1 MTVNNLTAGMAAIA
15 ADTIVVA
22 VTWIRTARHIREAL
36 QLGIRVSVSA
46 TLLRD
51 GELQRCVMLALPLT
65 MGDDVGTVYFLYV
78 LHRAAS
84 SS

>member
-1 MTVNNLTAGMAAIA
+1 MNLTAGMAAIA

-22 VTWIRTARHIREAL
+22 VTWIRTARHIREAS

-51 GELQRCVMLALPLT
+51 GKIQRYFMLPLRLPLT
-65 MGDDVGTVYFLYV
+65 RGNDAGTVYFLYV